1 MSASFKDLPALCVRR
16 PVLAVVLN
24 LLIVIAGAAALMG
37 VEIRELP
44 DVDRP
49 VVSVNTTYSGAAP
62 ETIDAE
68 VTSLVEG
75 AVARVSGVESIS
87 SSSSTGSSRVTIEF
101 SPDSDLQAVANDVRD
116 AVATIQRRLPDGA
129 DAPIVV
135 KADADASPIIRLAV
149 ATDTLPVDQLS
160 RLVDTVIVDRLAA
173 VDGVADVTSY
183 GIRNPIFSITIDPVA
198 MASRNI
204 SLAQL
209 DQALSQAAVDLPAGT
224 LVTANREILVRA
236 DATATTEDSIADLW
250 IDGASRVGD
259 VATVVLRPEVGG
271 SVTRHNG
278 QRSIGLGIV
287 RQPSS
292 DTIAISD
299 AVNRVIAGL
308 NEDLPGVTITNLADD
323 AVFIR
328 GAISEVSISLM
339 IATAIVISVV
349 FLFLGSGPA
358 TLVPAVTVPIAIIGT
373 IAMIWLLGFSIN
385 LLTLLALV
393 LATGLVVDDAI
404 VVLESIDRRRAEGMG
419 PRAAA
424 VLGTRQV
431 FFAVLATTAT
441 LAAVFVPLSFLPGTA
456 GALFGEFG
464 YVLAIAV
471 VISSFVALTLCP
483 MMASRLGTGAATGSG
498 GFARMMAA
506 IGRPP
511 ARLYRFVL
519 HGCLQA
525 PLVVVALA
533 IGFAVFAWGVFQT
546 LPQQLV
552 PQEDRGRMFV
562 VVSAPNSAS
571 FEYTEQQMRQV
582 EALVEPLLDSG
593 LATDIYSIA
602 GAGRSSVGFLI
613 VTLAPWDER
622 DVDQQQIM
630 RGLMPELLSL
640 PAVTVFIRSPNSLGI
655 RGGGTG
661 LSFALTGTDY
671 AVIADAADDLAEE
684 MRERLPGLI
693 DPSVGYDASQ
703 PQYDVIADREAAA
716 ALGVSIDSIAE
727 AMLTVLDGRDIAEIY
742 DGDTAIPIRVEA
754 PAGSIDDPNDL
765 ENLYVPAADGR
776 AVPLSSII
784 NIVETS
790 IATSLPREG
799 QRRAVPVSAS
809 LAEGYPLGTAVD
821 DLEALAA
828 EVLPPGIGIIMLG
841 DAAALEQT
849 SSGTLIT
856 FGIALLV
863 VLLVLAAQFESF
875 VAAMIIIITVPLGLG
890 AAVMAIALSGG
901 SINIYSQIGLVMIV
915 GLMAKNGILI
925 VEFAGQLRDQGRTV
939 RDAIERACWIRL
951 RPVMMTMVS
960 TVFAGLPLVLADG
973 PGAEARSALGWIVV
987 GGLGFAT
994 LFTLF
999 VTPVAYLLLAG
1010 LSKPRSDEA
1019 RRLQAEFEA
1028 AGRSVQDEQAAPAE

>member
-49 VVSVNTTYSGAAP
+49 VVSVTTTYSGAAP

-75 AVARVSGVESIS
+75 AVSRVSGVESIS

-101 SPDSDLQAVANDVRD
+101 SPDADLQAVASDVRD
-116 AVATIQRRLPDGA
+116 AVATIERRLPDGA
-129 DAPIVV
+129 EAPVVV
-135 KADADASPIIRLAV
+135 KADSDASPIIRLAV
-149 ATDTLPVDQLS
+149 ATDSLPVDRLS

-173 VDGVADVTSY
+173 IDGVADVTSY
-183 GIRNPIFSITIDPVA
+183 GVRNPIFAVTIDPVA

-204 SLAQL
+204 SLGQL
-209 DQALSQAAVDLPAGT
+209 DQALVQAAVDLPAGT
-224 LVTANREILVRA
+224 LVTTNREILVRA
-236 DATATTEDSIADLW
+236 DATATTEETIADLW
-250 IDGASRVGD
+250 INESTRVGD
-259 VATVVLRPEVGG
+259 IASVYLRPEVGG

-287 RQPSS
+287 RQPGS

-299 AVNRVIAGL
+299 GVNSVIATL
-308 NEDLPGVTITNLADD
+308 NDDLAEVTITNLADD

-328 GAISEVSISLM
+328 GAISEVSISLV
-339 IATAIVISVV
+339 IATLIVIAVV
-349 FLFLGSGPA
+349 FLFLGSA
-358 TLVPAVTVPIAIIGT
+358 ASTLVPAVTVPIAIIGT
-373 IAMIWLLGFSIN
+373 IAVIWMLGFSIN

-393 LATGLVVDDAI
+393 LATGMVVDDAI
-404 VVLESIDRRRAEGMG
+404 VVLESIDRHRAKGMG

-424 VLGTRQV
+424 VLGARQV
-431 FFAVLATTAT
+431 FFAVIATTAT

-456 GALFGEFG
+456 GALFTEFG

-483 MMASRLGTGAATGSG
+483 MMASRLGGAAGSQPPL
-498 GFARMMAA
+498 ARLLGAV
-506 IGRPP
+506 GRPI
-511 ARLYRFVL
+511 AGLYRLVL
-519 HGCLQA
+519 RACLAA

-533 IGFAVFAWGVFQT
+533 IGFAALSWVVFQT

-552 PQEDRGRMFV
+552 PPEDRGRMFV
-562 VVSAPNSAS
+562 VVSAPNGVS
-571 FEYTEQQMRQV
+571 FEYTEEQMRTV
-582 EALVEPLLDSG
+582 EAMVAPLLDNG

-602 GAGRSSVGFLI
+602 GAGRSSRGFLI

-622 DVDQQQIM
+622 TVSQQQIM
-630 RGLMPELLSL
+630 RNLMPQLLSL
-640 PAVTVFIRSPNSLGI
+640 PTVSVGIRSPNSLGI

-671 AVIADAADDLAEE
+671 VVIADAADDLVEA
-684 MRERLPGLI
+684 MREQLPGLI

-703 PQYDVIADREAAA
+703 PQYDVIADREAAS
-716 ALGVSIDSIAE
+716 ALGVSIDTIAE
-727 AMLTVLDGRDIAEIY
+727 AMLTMLDGREVAEIY

-754 PAGSIDDPNDL
+754 PTGAVDDPGDL
-765 ENLYVPAADGR
+765 ENLYVPSADGR
-776 AVPLSSII
+776 AVPMSAII
-784 NIVETS
+784 SIVETS

-799 QRRAVPVSAS
+799 QRRAVPMSAS
-809 LAEGYPLGTAVD
+809 LPEDYPLGTAVSE
-821 DLEALAA
+821 LEALAA
-828 EVLPPGIGIIMLG
+828 QILPEGVGIIMLG

-875 VAAMIIIITVPLGLG
+875 VAAMIIIVTVPLGLG

-925 VEFAGQLRDQGRTV
+925 VEFAGQLRDQGRSV
-939 RDAIERACWIRL
+939 RAAIEEACQIRL

-960 TVFAGLPLVLADG
+960 TVFAGLPLVLASG
-973 PGAEARSALGWIVV
+973 PGMEARSALGWIVV

-999 VTPVAYLLLAG
+999 VTPVAYLLMAG

-1019 RRLQAEFEA
+1019 RRLEEEFA
-1028 AGRSVQDEQAAPAE
+1028 TVAGPAE